1 MFDRLSSALDEQ
13 LVFHDTLS
21 LTSFLTAFAK
31 MHSHTQSVVPTVQLG
46 CKYTASQIHDRAL
59 CSFLSYDFFL
69 YLNIFPELRGFIDLV
84 INRLRH
90 PSPHTHPL
98 FTSSFTAVPL
108 LSSPLLSSPLLS
120 SLIPYFISTLPPT
133 PTLSLPFSL
142 PWFLPSSLSLSHSQS
157 LNGECGKARPPVGGK
172 KGRDHQLA
180 DGGM

>member
-108 LSSPLLSSPLLS
+108 LSSPLS
-120 SLIPYFISTLPPT
+120 SLISFPHFLPLPLFLFHSHFLGSFLPPFPYRT
-133 PTLSLPFSL
+133 PKALTENVERRDLLS
-142 PWFLPSSLSLSHSQS
+142 
-157 LNGECGKARPPVGGK
+157 VGK
-172 KGRDHQLA
+172 KGETISLQTE
-180 DGGM
+180 GCSKGIG